1 MHIDDKRNVTETIK
15 IFNGGKLHTCEE
27 LCENAS
33 NKAQTINHKQFY
45 VLVLLANNLLFLK
58 FHIAPFQH
66 IQLPLQSKIK

>member
-1 MHIDDKRNVTETIK
+1 LHTGNGRNLNETMK
-15 IFNGGKLHTCEE
+15 IHEGRKLHTYEE

-33 NKAQTINHKQFY
+33 NTVQTLNHKQSH
-45 VLVLLANNLLFLK
+45 VLALLANNLLFLK